1 MDSQRGDGKRIDW
14 SDDEE
19 GFRQTLLRLKREN
32 ASSQTIADE
41 VARSPYILGLVWW
54 VTKKDY
60 LAKRRNTGGASGQ
73 KKAESPSEAGG
84 KPRWTPHLPAGW
96 EDRLANNWDGRDDW
110 RSETVCELIK
120 SCRRGGMFR
129 CDPERPKVGPY
140 WRRIV
145 EFKAIRAADRLRRQ
159 EQKWRQPRKGVRVL
173 SDAEVIAE
181 KPVDEEKLMDARL
194 DIAMLVDGLEDPRQR
209 AVMRLSAVEGYNYPE
224 IAAKLRISF
233 EQVRYAV
240 EQARIVLEA
249 KLKKRKRR

>member
-1 MDSQRGDGKRIDW
+1 MDSSRGDGQW
-14 SDDEE
+14 SDWPEAEE
-19 GFRQTLLRLKREN
+19 KFRQTLLRLKREN
-32 ASSQTIADE
+32 ASSQMIADE

-60 LAKRRNTGGASGQ
+60 LATRRNTVGASGQ
-73 KKAESPSEAGG
+73 KTAESPSEAGG
-84 KPRWTPHLPAGW
+84 KPRWTPHLPSGW
-96 EDRLANNWDGRDDW
+96 EDRLANDWDGRDDW

-159 EQKWRQPRKGVRVL
+159 EQKWRQPRKDVKVL
-173 SDAEVIAE
+173 SDAEAIAE

-194 DIAMLVDGLEDPRQR
+194 DIAMLVDGLEDKRQR

-224 IAAKLRISF
+224 IAARLRISF

-249 KLKKRKRR
+249 KLKKRTRR

>member
-1 MDSQRGDGKRIDW
+1 MDSQRGDGQRIDW
-14 SDDEE
+14 SEAEE
-19 GFRQTLLRLKREN
+19 KFRQTLLRLKREN
-32 ASSQTIADE
+32 ASSQMIADE

-60 LAKRRNTGGASGQ
+60 LAKRRNTVGASVQ
-73 KKAESPSEAGG
+73 KTTECPNEAGS

-96 EDRLANNWDGRDDW
+96 EDRLTNNWDGRDDW

-159 EQKWRQPRKGVRVL
+159 EQKWRQPRKDVKVL
-173 SDAEVIAE
+173 SDAEAIAE
-181 KPVDEEKLMDARL
+181 QPVDEDKLMDFRL
-194 DIAMLVDGLEDPRQR
+194 DIAMLVDGLKDPRQR

-240 EQARIVLEA
+240 EQARKVLTPQVMD
-249 KLKKRKRR
+249 RKGR